1 MVRRCVLVILLLSF
15 CVAFVQC
22 GKYDNV
28 TKLQVG
34 IKHRPE
40 NCDRKVKEGDT
51 IKVHYTG
58 TLTNGEQFDSSIPR
72 GQPFQFTVGRGMVI
86 KGWDSGL
93 LGACVGEKRKLGMF
107 HTVLCVFVRPKT
119 ILIFSFE
126 IVIPPSLGYG
136 ERGAPPKIPGN
147 SVLIFDVEVV
157 EIA

>member
-1 MVRRCVLVILLLSF
+1 MI
-15 CVAFVQC
+15 A
-22 GKYDNV
+22 
-28 TKLQVG
+28 VG

-40 NCDRKVKEGDT
+40 KCDRKVKAGDT

-72 GQPFQFTVGRGMVI
+72 GQPFQFTVGHGMVI

-93 LGACVGEKRKLGMF
+93 LGACVGEKRKLGMLF
-107 HTVLCVFVRPKT
+107 KTYVLKT
-119 ILIFSFE
+119 MLTFSYL
-126 IVIPPSLGYG
+126 VIPPNLGYG
-136 ERGAPPKIPGN
+136 ERGSPPKIPGN

>member
-1 MVRRCVLVILLLSF
+1 MCWMVRRCVLVILLLSF

-93 LGACVGEKRKLGMF
+93 LGACVGEKRKL
-107 HTVLCVFVRPKT
+107 
-119 ILIFSFE
+119 
-126 IVIPPSLGYG
+126 VIPPSLGYG